1 MKWVAMLAGSR
12 SWMVNRVSRGALKA
26 ALEPH
31 LRGLLLDIGC
41 GDKPLKDWARPRV
54 RRHVGVD
61 HPAGLHGPSGVDA
74 YSTAYRIPFRDG
86 AFDAAVCSAV
96 LEHLE
101 EPEQALRECF
111 RLLKPGGVA
120 AYTVPFI
127 WHVHEAPRDFYRYSR
142 FGMEYLLKKSG
153 FEVMEVRALSGFWLT
168 FGQLLVYNLFRF
180 HRGPLRYLPL
190 IPALGLILQVA
201 FRALDSLDKTE
212 RWTWAYLALARKPL

>member
-1 MKWVAMLAGSR
+1 MSWVSR
-12 SWMVNRVSRGALKA
+12 LEDSKSWLVNRISRGALTA

-31 LRGLLLDIGC
+31 LRGNLIDIGC
-41 GDKPLKDWARPRV
+41 GDKPLRHWSRGKV

-61 HPAGLHGPSGVDA
+61 HPAGMHGPEGVDA

-101 EPEQALRECF
+101 EPEAALRECH

-142 FGMEYLLKKSG
+142 YGLEHLLRKAG
-153 FEVMEVRALSGFWLT
+153 FEVLEVRALSGFWLT
-168 FGQLLVYNLFRF
+168 FGTLLVYNLFRF
-180 HRGPLRYLPL
+180 QRGPLRYLPF
-190 IPALGLILQVA
+190 IPLLGVILQVT
-201 FRALDSLDKTE
+201 FLALDRLDRTE
-212 RWTWAYLALARKPL
+212 RWTWAYLALARKP